1 MACWREKGNYQAT
14 TVNMEVIPFPLNE
27 SVTALP
33 YKPHDAVV
41 LAEAMTYRGE
51 KGNLP
56 GNDSEHGNCPL
67 SFESERYNML
77 QHIYHTA

>member
-14 TVNMEVIPFPLNE
+14 TVNMEVIPFPLNA
-27 SVTALP
+27 SATALP
-33 YKPHDAVV
+33 YKSHDVTV

-56 GNDSEHGNCPL
+56 SNDSEHGSCPL
-67 SFESERYNML
+67 SFENKRYKML